1 MFPIVGDK
9 FSKGYACPS
18 CTTSIYRPVAVH
30 ACPFCPSKH
39 FLLDTPMTSQ
49 LATVAIA
56 T

>member
-9 FSKGYACPS
+9 SFKGYVCPF
-18 CTTSIYRPVAVH
+18 CTTSIYCPVAVH
-30 ACPFCPSKH
+30 TCPFCPSKY
-39 FLLDTPMTSQ
+39 FLLDTPTASQ